1 MSRFLPTQPDLCAS
15 FHQKIFA
22 QPIPPSYLP
31 PPPRP
36 SRPSIPSRDELSR
49 ASSMSA
55 RSISRAPS
63 EISDISRAPSGTS
76 LHRNLSRTESMQGQ
90 EMRRSRS
97 RSIDQSQVRPE
108 IKRPMI
114 RAPSGKDL
122 FKGREVGLMRRT
134 GSRKEIPGAR
144 RDDGQTQPS
153 LGLLG
158 RKTSDPKKNRV
169 PEGSFPSQNVH

>member
-1 MSRFLPTQPDLCAS
+1 
-15 FHQKIFA
+15 
-22 QPIPPSYLP
+22 
-31 PPPRP
+31 
-36 SRPSIPSRDELSR
+36 
-49 ASSMSA
+49 MSA

-76 LHRNLSRTESMQGQ
+76 LHRNLSRTESMPGQ

-97 RSIDQSQVRPE
+97 RSIDQGQVRPE

-134 GSRKEIPGAR
+134 GSRKEIPGIR
-144 RDDGQTQPS
+144 RDDSQTQPS

-169 PEGSFPSQNVH
+169 PDGESHDRRALISRTSKQIYISICHTCQTTSWESLFSPTSSNANPRRTVKRGTFPT

>member
-1 MSRFLPTQPDLCAS
+1 
-15 FHQKIFA
+15 
-22 QPIPPSYLP
+22 
-31 PPPRP
+31 
-36 SRPSIPSRDELSR
+36 
-49 ASSMSA
+49 MSA

-97 RSIDQSQVRPE
+97 RSIDQSQVRPD

-134 GSRKEIPGAR
+134 GSRKEIPGVR
-144 RDDGQTQPS
+144 RDDGQSQPS

-169 PEGSFPSQNVH
+169 QDGTFPPAIVTDIQNPKADLHWYLLPLPNLVLGTPFLADITQLQFRKNHQAGNVIDLLS

>member
-1 MSRFLPTQPDLCAS
+1 
-15 FHQKIFA
+15 
-22 QPIPPSYLP
+22 
-31 PPPRP
+31 
-36 SRPSIPSRDELSR
+36 
-49 ASSMSA
+49 MSA

-122 FKGREVGLMRRT
+122 
-134 GSRKEIPGAR
+134 
-144 RDDGQTQPS
+144 
-153 LGLLG
+153 
-158 RKTSDPKKNRV
+158 
-169 PEGSFPSQNVH
+169 

>member
-1 MSRFLPTQPDLCAS
+1 
-15 FHQKIFA
+15 
-22 QPIPPSYLP
+22 
-31 PPPRP
+31 
-36 SRPSIPSRDELSR
+36 
-49 ASSMSA
+49 MSA

-144 RDDGQTQPS
+144 RDDSQTQPS

-169 PEGSFPSQNVH
+169 QDGTFPSTTVTDIQNRKADLHWYLPPLPNLVLGTPFLADITRLQFKKNHQVGNVSDPLS

>member
-1 MSRFLPTQPDLCAS
+1 
-15 FHQKIFA
+15 
-22 QPIPPSYLP
+22 
-31 PPPRP
+31 
-36 SRPSIPSRDELSR
+36 
-49 ASSMSA
+49 
-55 RSISRAPS
+55 
-63 EISDISRAPSGTS
+63 
-76 LHRNLSRTESMQGQ
+76 
-90 EMRRSRS
+90 MRRSRS

-134 GSRKEIPGAR
+134 GSRKEIPGIR
-144 RDDGQTQPS
+144 RDDSQTQPS

-169 PEGSFPSQNVH
+169 PDGESHDRICADNQNLKADLH